1 VLVTGATG
9 FVGSW
14 LTAALVRAGAEVVA
28 LVRDRPPCTLFDLLD
43 LPGQVTT
50 VSGAVE
56 DLAVVE
62 RALNEYEVETCFHLA
77 AQAIVGAAT
86 RSPLST
92 FETNVRGTW
101 TVLEACRRVPGVAR
115 VVVASSDK
123 AYGEQP
129 SLPYL
134 EETPLEGRFAY
145 DASKACADV
154 IARSYAATY
163 DLPVT
168 VSRCANIYG
177 GGDLNFSRMVPG
189 TIRSALRGEP
199 PLIRSD
205 GTPVRDY
212 LYVEDAVEA
221 YLLLGERADAPGVRG
236 EAFNFGT
243 AEPVPVLALV
253 REILEAAG
261 AAGLE
266 PRVMGTASHELSQQ
280 FLSSAKAEK
289 LLGWRPLV
297 PRNEGLRRAVTW
309 YRDFLANDRGG
320 RLSWPPGRS
329 LHGGARQGERR
340 RGYAGFGSDSSSQP
354 PGDDCGDCAPGP
366 GRPIGF

>member
-1 VLVTGATG
+1 MTEPQASEKRHAFWRDRRVLVTGATG
-9 FVGSW
+9 FVGAW
-14 LTAALVRAGAEVVA
+14 LTAALVNAGAEVVA
-28 LVRDRPPCTLFDLLD
+28 LVRDRPPRTLFDLLE
-43 LPGQVTT
+43 LPGRVTM
-50 VSGAVE
+50 VWGAVE
-56 DLAVVE
+56 DPAVVE
-62 RALNEYEVETCFHLA
+62 RALNEYEVEACFHLA
-77 AQAIVGAAT
+77 AQALVGAAA

-129 SLPYL
+129 SLPYV

-177 GGDLNFSRMVPG
+177 GGDLNFSRLVPG
-189 TIRSALRGEP
+189 TIRSALRAEP

-212 LYVEDAVEA
+212 MHVEDAVEA
-221 YLLLGERADAPGVRG
+221 YLLLGERVDAAGVRG

-243 AEPVPVLALV
+243 AEPVPVLAFV

-261 AAGLE
+261 AARLE
-266 PRVMGTASHELSQQ
+266 PRVMGTATCELSRQY
-280 FLSSAKAEK
+280 LSSAKAEAR
-289 LLGWRPLV
+289 LGWRPRV
-297 PRNEGLRRAVTW
+297 ARREGIRRAVSW
-309 YRDFLANDRGG
+309 YRDFLAAAGG
-320 RLSWPPGRS
+320 NRVS
-329 LHGGARQGERR
+329 
-340 RGYAGFGSDSSSQP
+340 
-354 PGDDCGDCAPGP
+354 
-366 GRPIGF
+366 